1 MHETQRIPDG
11 LARPDV
17 FTDAFRKKPVALLL
31 GYVGTGFRGNT
42 VNHELPRGST
52 VDDVLE
58 DAIFAAGGIKLSN
71 YRSRALSRLKWSR
84 SSRTDKGVSSLAT
97 VVSLRME
104 VDPAAWDEDV
114 EGAAIVQS
122 VNAHLPPN
130 VRVFGAYS
138 TPKSF
143 QARRVCV
150 QRTYDYLLPARV
162 LGLAGTEWP
171 GTDAAAGRSDEQ
183 ILETFREALRAF
195 VGSRYFHNYTR
206 RSCYSPSN
214 EKAEWTKRG
223 RKNRRRD
230 ESAAVDDDDHLETAD
245 DDDDVV
251 GVVED
256 ATDVTDERA
265 GYVGA
270 DYVGSRQNGCYWLLE
285 RDEDDLV
292 GIKHNRKVNAFDAG
306 DVETTP
312 DGEPFVRVTVR
323 GDSFMLYQIR
333 KMIATACAATLG
345 HFPLGMIPA
354 SLARPARVATPL
366 APASTL
372 YLRGAEFMP
381 FARPGSG
388 AKETEPDPNA
398 PPRMERLD
406 PSERVRADVAKFQRE
421 TLDPSMAPALAS
433 DEWDA
438 FVQNMFKLRGWRRG
452 AEGREHIDA
461 VREVEEAYA
470 AYVANREEMR
480 ARRAAEE
487 EAAKG
492 KEAAKDEVA

>member
-1 MHETQRIPDG
+1 MHETQRIPEG

-31 GYVGTGFRGNT
+31 GYVGAGFRGNT
-42 VNHELPRGST
+42 VNHQLPRGST

-114 EGAAIVQS
+114 EGAAIVES

-162 LGLAGTEWP
+162 LGLAGAEWP
-171 GTDAAAGRSDEQ
+171 GTDAAAGRSEEQ
-183 ILETFREALRAF
+183 ILEAFREALRAF
-195 VGSRYFHNYTR
+195 VGSHYFHNYTR
-206 RSCYSPSN
+206 RSYYSPSN

-223 RKNRRRD
+223 GKNRRG
-230 ESAAVDDDDHLETAD
+230 DDDLEPDNHD
-245 DDDDVV
+245 DDNHDD
-251 GVVED
+251 D
-256 ATDVTDERA
+256 AVATEAATDERA
-265 GYVGA
+265 GDVGA
-270 DYVGSRQNGCYWLLE
+270 KYVGSRENGWYWLLE
-285 RDEDDLV
+285 RDDDDLV

-306 DVETTP
+306 EVETTP

-345 HFPLGMIPA
+345 HFPLGTIAA

-372 YLRGAEFMP
+372 YLRDAEFMP
-381 FARPGSG
+381 FTRRGRNAT
-388 AKETEPDPNA
+388 KEIDPNA

-406 PSERVRADVAKFQRE
+406 PSERVRADVARFQRE

-433 DEWDA
+433 DEWDT
-438 FVQNMFKLRGWRRG
+438 FVENMFKLRGWRRD

-461 VREVEEAYA
+461 VREVEEAHA
-470 AYVANREEMR
+470 AYAANREEMR

-487 EAAKG
+487 ETAKR
-492 KEAAKDEVA
+492 EASKDAIA